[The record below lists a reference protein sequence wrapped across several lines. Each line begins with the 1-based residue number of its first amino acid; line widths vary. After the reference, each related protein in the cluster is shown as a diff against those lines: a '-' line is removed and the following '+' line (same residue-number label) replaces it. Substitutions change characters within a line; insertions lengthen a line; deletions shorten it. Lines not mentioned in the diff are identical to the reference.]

1 MTLALSEFLYKHTV
15 YIFWYS
21 YYSLGYGGS
30 FVSVELTNKSQMLSP
45 LSVSLE
51 IICIDLHDILVPSLL
66 PHAYYP
72 HSCALHD
79 LLKAMAEDVGSMGL
93 CISAQWYHPCMPA
106 EYTNN
111 VLKL

>member
-1 MTLALSEFLYKHTV
+1 MGGASFL
-15 YIFWYS
+15 
-21 YYSLGYGGS
+21 L
-30 FVSVELTNKSQMLSP
+30 NKSQMLSP

-51 IICIDLHDILVPSLL
+51 IICIHLHDILVPSLL
-66 PHAYYP
+66 PYAYYP

-93 CISAQWYHPCMPA
+93 CISAQWYHPYKHCMPA
-106 EYTNN
+106 EFTNN